1 LEITVLKN
9 CLVIDL
15 EPKAPY
21 NFNANFNK
29 PSHFPS
35 SNAHWEEDSFWTST
49 VWKRQE
55 LGLKFEDKGTI
66 DKPKVTFSVFSQEL
80 LSKEFIDSLI
90 PEIRWRFNFDS
101 DLTEFSDKFEHERVL
116 GPLIVKWRGM
126 KPVAGVS
133 LYEMLIIFVLL
144 QNATVRR
151 TVQML
156 ENLFVRFGKKVAFDE
171 KEFSTYWEP
180 RTMAKSSVQEL
191 RELKLGY
198 RAKFLM
204 KIAEHFVNNELDELA
219 LRSMKRDEVKKELL
233 NLYGIGPVSVN
244 YLLCEGFYFCDTLE
258 SIPPFEQKIMSR
270 VIFNRNLVSAKRIL
284 KFFRENY
291 REWEMLAFHYFWED
305 LFWRRKKERIE
316 WLEKEIRL

>member
-1 LEITVLKN
+1 LEITVLEN
-9 CLVIDL
+9 CQVIEL

-35 SNAHWEEDSFWTST
+35 SNAHWEEDKFWMST

-55 LGLKFEDKGTI
+55 LGLKFENKGTI
-66 DKPKVTFSVFSQEL
+66 DKPRVTLSIFRQGSS
-80 LSKEFIDSLI
+80 SKEFIGSLI

-101 DLTEFSDKFEHERVL
+101 DITEFSNRFEHERVL
-116 GPLIVKWRGM
+116 GPLIEKWRGM

-144 QNATVRR
+144 QNATVGR

-156 ENLFVRFGKKVAFDE
+156 ENLFVRFGKIVAFDE
-171 KEFSTYWEP
+171 IELSTYWEP
-180 RTMAKSSVQEL
+180 STMAKSSVQEL

-204 KIAEHFVNNELDELA
+204 KITELFANNELDELA

-258 SIPPFEQKIMSR
+258 SIPPFERKIMSR
-270 VIFNRNLVSAKRIL
+270 VVFGRNLVSAKKIL

-291 REWEMLAFHYFWED
+291 RGWEMLAFHYFWED

>member
-1 LEITVLKN
+1 MEITVLKN